1 MPLFN
6 TDKGFVQDVL
16 GYTEEEIEKMS
27 DSELSELASNALNDI
42 NTRLP
47 TLEEM
52 TNFSQEYIAL
62 ESKPF
67 GKFLHNLRIFSY
79 DLGIIAGFKK
89 TKLKNEEITK
99 KFGAILKKR
108 GPYYNFGR
116 DFYMR
121 LNDIINYFIEE
132 DKKGKSNFLLYESN
146 SASLLSRSYVNRSES
161 CGRSAKRDKRYRD
174 LADQIDKEKL
184 AKNK

>member
-52 TNFSQEYIAL
+52 TQLSQEYIAL
-62 ESKPF
+62 ESKP
-67 GKFLHNLRIFSY
+67 
-79 DLGIIAGFKK
+79 
-89 TKLKNEEITK
+89 T
-99 KFGAILKKR
+99 
-108 GPYYNFGR
+108 
-116 DFYMR
+116 
-121 LNDIINYFIEE
+121 
-132 DKKGKSNFLLYESN
+132 
-146 SASLLSRSYVNRSES
+146 
-161 CGRSAKRDKRYRD
+161 
-174 LADQIDKEKL
+174 
-184 AKNK
+184 